1 MRPIDVESIKFDA
14 KGLVPVIAQD
24 FDTKAVLM
32 LAYATKETLLE
43 SQEISKMV
51 FFSRSRNERWLKG
64 ETSGNYLE
72 LIELIQDCDNDT
84 VLAMVRPLGP
94 ACHNGTTTCFEERE
108 DARG

>member
-1 MRPIDVESIKFDA
+1 MRELNLESLKFDA
-14 KGLVPVIAQD
+14 NGLVPVIAQD
-24 FDTKAVLM
+24 FETKEVLM
-32 LAYATKETLLE
+32 LAYCNRESLVESKE
-43 SQEISKMV
+43 IAKMV
-51 FFSRSRNERWLKG
+51 FFSRSRQARWLKG

-72 LIELIQDCDNDT
+72 LIDLYQDCDSDT